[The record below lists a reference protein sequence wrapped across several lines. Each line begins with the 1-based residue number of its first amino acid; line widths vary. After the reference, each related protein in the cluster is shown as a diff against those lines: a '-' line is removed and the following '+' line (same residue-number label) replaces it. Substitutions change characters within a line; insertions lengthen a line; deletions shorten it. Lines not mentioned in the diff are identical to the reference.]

1 MRLARKNEA
10 ALLQKMRL
18 RLARYRN
25 VEDDHRADYTVGCVL
40 LQQPFFLEERD
51 WIPAPVDW
59 SRNISSWQG
68 LRWQDRRGA
77 SALGN
82 TTPEAHPGDVD
93 GASPVIG

>member
-59 SRNISSWQG
+59 SRKHQFVARATMAG
-68 LRWQDRRGA
+68 
-77 SALGN
+77 
-82 TTPEAHPGDVD
+82 PERDV
-93 GASPVIG
+93 G